1 MAKLQKPRSKTS
13 GNKKGSKHPDLLLKA
28 TIVASY
34 EAGMS
39 YKDIRDKYSIS
50 KSSLYRY
57 LKRSRNEHSVE
68 RKEGSGRKRKTTPS
82 EDRHIV
88 LSVLR
93 NRETTSQ
100 EVADLFGE
108 RRVSAR
114 LIRRRI
120 HELTDLKSHWKIKKP
135 FISAKNRRRRVRW
148 CMDRLHYTLD
158 QWKRFL
164 FTDESKFT
172 LRYNKKTR
180 VWRTSEETNKPFA
193 MTGALKHDEHIMVW
207 GGFAAHGV
215 GNLYRINGIL
225 EQNQYHDIIRN
236 QLIPSARKLFNL
248 RNWTFQ
254 EDNDPKHTANS
265 TKALYNRL
273 HIPREE
279 WPANSPDL
287 NPIENLW
294 QYLDASCKDRKC
306 NTKDQLFE
314 VLQEA
319 WNRIP
324 KDYLNSL
331 VESMPRRLNAVID
344 AKGYATKY

>member
-1 MAKLQKPRSKTS
+1 MGKAKKPKSKTG
-13 GNKKGSKHPDLLLKA
+13 GNQKGSKHPDLLA
-28 TIVASY
+28 RASAIAAY

-39 YKDIRDKYSIS
+39 PKEIKEKYGIS
-50 KSSLYRY
+50 KASLYRF
-57 LKRSRNEHSVE
+57 LARNKDEQTIE
-68 RKEGSGRKRKTTPS
+68 RKEGSGRKRKTTAS
-82 EDRHIV
+82 EDRRII

-93 NRETTSQ
+93 NRESTCQ
-100 EVADLFGE
+100 EVADSFGE

-114 LIRRRI
+114 LISRRI
-120 HELTDLKSHWKIKKP
+120 RELTDLKSHWKIKKP
-135 FISAKNRRRRVRW
+135 FISAKNRQRRVRW
-148 CMDRLHYTLD
+148 CMDRLHYTPD

-172 LRYNKKTR
+172 VRFNQKTR
-180 VWRTSEETNKPFA
+180 VWRTSEEANETFA
-193 MTGALKHDEHIMVW
+193 MRGTVKHDEHIMVW

-225 EQNQYHDIIRN
+225 EQNQYHDIIRR

-265 TKALYNRL
+265 TKALYNQL
-273 HIPREE
+273 HIPREA

-294 QYLDASCKDRKC
+294 QYLDVMCKDRRC
-306 NTKDQLFE
+306 NTKEQLFE

-324 KDYLNSL
+324 RDYLTSL

>member
-1 MAKLQKPRSKTS
+1 MYIKVFSF
-13 GNKKGSKHPDLLLKA
+13 
-28 TIVASY
+28 
-34 EAGMS
+34 
-39 YKDIRDKYSIS
+39 
-50 KSSLYRY
+50 YRY
-57 LKRSRNEHSVE
+57 LE
-68 RKEGSGRKRKTTPS
+68 RIWNYNYVKGEEGSGTKRKITPS

-88 LSVLR
+88 LSMLSDW
-93 NRETTSQ
+93 EKTPQ

-172 LRYNKKTR
+172 LRYNQKTR

-254 EDNDPKHTANS
+254 EDNDPKHTKNS
-265 TKALYNRL
+265 TKALYNLLR
-273 HIPREE
+273 IPRKDL
-279 WPANSPDL
+279 PANSLDL
-287 NPIENLW
+287 NPIDNL
-294 QYLDASCKDRKC
+294 
-306 NTKDQLFE
+306 
-314 VLQEA
+314 
-319 WNRIP
+319 
-324 KDYLNSL
+324 
-331 VESMPRRLNAVID
+331 
-344 AKGYATKY
+344 